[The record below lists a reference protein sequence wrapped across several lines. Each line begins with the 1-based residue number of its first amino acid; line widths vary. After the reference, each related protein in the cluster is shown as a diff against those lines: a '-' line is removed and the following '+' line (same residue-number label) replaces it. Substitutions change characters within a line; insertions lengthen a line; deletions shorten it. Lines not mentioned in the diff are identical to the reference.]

1 MGVAADAAPPLS
13 LRLLDVAGSIGID
26 NDLPHSSSSNL
37 SDAYA
42 QPRPRRDRHDTY
54 KKCTTITTCDMMHDV
69 SWLSNLKSTFAIE
82 NGLRSLAKAL
92 PHTTDPIAS
101 SSSTSAR
108 RPYAQRRRAGD
119 SAASIS
125 QHMVDSAVVVIAQ
138 SHIHDI
144 A

>member
-1 MGVAADAAPPLS
+1 
-13 LRLLDVAGSIGID
+13 
-26 NDLPHSSSSNL
+26 
-37 SDAYA
+37 
-42 QPRPRRDRHDTY
+42 
-54 KKCTTITTCDMMHDV
+54 MMHDV
-69 SWLSNLKSTFAIE
+69 SWLFNMTTTFATEIS
-82 NGLRSLAKAL
+82 LSLAKGL

-119 SAASIS
+119 SDASIS

>member
-54 KKCTTITTCDMMHDV
+54 KKCSAITTCDAMHDV
-69 SWLSNLKSTFAIE
+69 IWPSKLKSTLAKE
-82 NGLRSLAKAL
+82 NLTSPAKAL

>member
-1 MGVAADAAPPLS
+1 MVVAADAAPPLS
-13 LRLLDVAGSIGID
+13 LRLLDVAGSIGIG

-54 KKCTTITTCDMMHDV
+54 KKCSAITTCDMMHDV
-69 SWLSNLKSTFAIE
+69 SWLSNMTTTFATEIS
-82 NGLRSLAKAL
+82 LLLAKAL

>member
-1 MGVAADAAPPLS
+1 MPEPVTVATIGVDI
-13 LRLLDVAGSIGID
+13 SI
-26 NDLPHSSSSNL
+26 DLPHSSSSNL

-54 KKCTTITTCDMMHDV
+54 KKCSAITTCDMMQDV
-69 SWLSNLKSTFAIE
+69 IWLSNMTTKVATEIFL
-82 NGLRSLAKAL
+82 LLAKGL

-125 QHMVDSAVVVIAQ
+125 QHMVDNAVVVIAQ